1 METSLDVPF
10 QPQNTALGHLI
21 AELFNLRKIVAIK
34 LKRLNAKQCPL
45 QIEHYMYCIMIIT
58 TSIYLAYLVFEGY
71 VLLKFVT
78 KWWLNCF
85 NS

>member
-1 METSLDVPF
+1 M
-10 QPQNTALGHLI
+10 
-21 AELFNLRKIVAIK
+21 
-34 LKRLNAKQCPL
+34 NAKQCPL
-45 QIEHYMYCIMIIT
+45 QTERYMYCIMIIT

-85 NS
+85 NSEHSPGEPAPLPLHLPPEKKFVDLTLYCL

>member
-1 METSLDVPF
+1 METSLDVPC

-45 QIEHYMYCIMIIT
+45 QIERYMYCIMIIT

-71 VLLKFVT
+71 VLLKLL
-78 KWWLNCF
+78 LNGG
-85 NS
+85 

>member
-45 QIEHYMYCIMIIT
+45 QIERYMYCIMIIT

-71 VLLKFVT
+71 V
-78 KWWLNCF
+78 
-85 NS
+85 

>member
-45 QIEHYMYCIMIIT
+45 QI
-58 TSIYLAYLVFEGY
+58 AYLVFEGY